1 MSGFIKQKFIALVRV
16 LLYVDE
22 SLATNCVSMNSQPY
36 MIRPTLA
43 DLNHVNSITMHLL
56 LM

>member
-43 DLNHVNSITMHLL
+43 DLNPVNSITMHLL

>member
-22 SLATNCVSMNSQPY
+22 SLATNCVSMNSQLY

-43 DLNHVNSITMHLL
+43 DLNPVNSITMHLL